1 MIHYLLLLRPVT
13 FQYEP
18 PPPPISLY
26 HYPHYYQ
33 QQHPKVNPTK
43 PQKPHYQQ
51 RKQETQY
58 SRLIVEQ
65 PSSSQ
70 SHVKNRA
77 SSYGTLQ
84 KCNCLNSVSAASTRA
99 NKQAAAGNSLYSY
112 STRKNQSNQ
121 WKASTISEQE
131 QQQHQLTSNKIGSK
145 KGKESQSLP
154 TSNRTTESATSARKL
169 QSLSNQ
175 DKVES
180 VTLQQ
185 TSQSSLPSK
194 IRSIFHF
201 QRRKRYSYSV
211 SPRKILSSLKKL
223 NFSRHTE
230 FKKKVLQEDIVED
243 DVKEVATRKNFTK
256 QIPTS
261 ESNHHQREKE
271 KGKWKGRSLL
281 SANCSSESNKSNI
294 TVVVETNKLVKRS
307 ITVKSSTTISSPSKP
322 TTEKELDCCVV
333 KSLNSLNT
341 TGASVEE
348 ADQEQK
354 KYSSCR
360 PHEEEDDEENGNCSN
375 INNNK
380 RKNSSKNFEKLKKF
394 LLFCKGL
401 RKKSK

>member
-13 FQYEP
+13 FQHEP
-18 PPPPISLY
+18 PPPSSSLY

-51 RKQETQY
+51 RKQETEY

-65 PSSSQ
+65 PFSSQ

-77 SSYGTLQ
+77 PSHGTLQ
-84 KCNCLNSVSAASTRA
+84 ECNCLNRVSAESKRA
-99 NKQAAAGNSLYSY
+99 NKQATGNSLYSY

-121 WKASTISEQE
+121 WKTSTISEVE
-131 QQQHQLTSNKIGSK
+131 QLPHLTSNKIANK
-145 KGKESQSLP
+145 KGKESQSLH
-154 TSNRTTESATSARKL
+154 TSNRTTESAASRKL

-175 DKVES
+175 EVES
-180 VTLQQ
+180 VSLQQ
-185 TSQSSLPSK
+185 TAQSSLPSK
-194 IRSIFHF
+194 IISIFHF

-211 SPRKILSSLKKL
+211 SPRKILSSLKKI

-243 DVKEVATRKNFTK
+243 DVKEEGTSKNFTK

-261 ESNHHQREKE
+261 ESNHHQREKQ
-271 KGKWKGRSLL
+271 KGKWKSTSLL
-281 SANCSSESNKSNI
+281 LANCRSESNKSNI

-322 TTEKELDCCVV
+322 TTEKELDGCVV
-333 KSLNSLNT
+333 KSLNSNG
-341 TGASVEE
+341 TGASVEQ
-348 ADQEQK
+348 ADHEQN
-354 KYSSCR
+354 KYKSSK
-360 PHEEEDDEENGNCSN
+360 PHEEDDKENGNCSN